1 MAEKRKLPN
10 FEMDAIIKIEF
21 LRELENRKYSISQY
35 NVSCSFLKKIDKYE
49 SLVGVPCYKYQ
60 QMGLLDMLA
69 SFNSSSLN
77 SLKTILSVLRLY
89 IVFAND
95 QLGLNNVSVLSIE
108 SDALAPLVN
117 AFSKNDKYIT
127 RNEYVNILKT
137 KNCNYV
143 DLAQIVFL
151 YHGIKGENY
160 KEMLEYEIKD
170 FTGHSLIYKDEEI
183 ELDELEINII
193 KNTILEKSY
202 QYYDRYNNTGELR
215 EVELEVNS
223 KYLFKSSIHF
233 NSDNKLSANSIKA
246 RLGSFLNTRLQMPS
260 LTGKG
265 IIASSIVYRALEQND
280 FQEMP
285 RAELDRKCKEID
297 KYNQVAY
304 VNLNQIQEIIL
315 NKIRNER

>member
-151 YHGIKGENY
+151 YHGIKGANY
-160 KEMLEYEIKD
+160 KEMLEYEVKD

-183 ELDELEINII
+183 ELDGLEINII
-193 KNTILEKSY
+193 KNTILETSY
-202 QYYDRYNNTGELR
+202 QYYDRYNSTGELR

-246 RLGSFLNTRLQMPS
+246 RLGSFLNTKLQMPS

-265 IIASSIVYRALEQND
+265 IIASSIVYRALEQNN